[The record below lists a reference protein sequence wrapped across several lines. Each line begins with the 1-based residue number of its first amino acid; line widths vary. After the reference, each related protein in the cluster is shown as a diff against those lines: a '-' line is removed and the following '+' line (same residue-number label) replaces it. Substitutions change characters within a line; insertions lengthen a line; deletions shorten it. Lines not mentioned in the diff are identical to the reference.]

1 MERNIQFDSLVN
13 PLLAS
18 ATRRQHSKWTH
29 IGEAQISHT
38 VFGAAE
44 VRIVGTQGNARLV
57 LLLIALG
64 LVALAAL
71 LWQER
76 GVLAPAEA
84 KVSDAVAATAI
95 AQSAAVAAQPES
107 TVPTQQQPIEHKPKA
122 HVATNGNAQIASPHS
137 VPSSGSNLK
146 TAAPVEVA
154 PLSKGVN
161 AIQSEAGSKPPL
173 ETQQN

>member
-1 MERNIQFDSLVN
+1 MERNIQFDSLAN

-44 VRIVGTQGNARLV
+44 VRIVGAQGNARLV
-57 LLLIALG
+57 RLLIALG
-64 LVALAAL
+64 VVALAAL

-76 GVLAPAEA
+76 SVFTPAEA
-84 KVSDAVAATAI
+84 QVSDAVAATAI

-107 TVPTQQQPIEHKPKA
+107 AIPAQQQPIEHKPKA
-122 HVATNGNAQIASPHS
+122 HVATHGNAQIASPHS
-137 VPSSGSNLK
+137 VPLSGSSLK
-146 TAAPVEVA
+146 TSVPVELA
-154 PLSKGVN
+154 PQNKSAN
-161 AIQSEAGSKPPL
+161 ATQSGTENKPPL
-173 ETQQN
+173 ETQPN